1 MPFCYLVYFR
11 SATMAAPVK
20 ESRAAKNKKW
30 REENVKKVEAYYKKK
45 IEKRIAFEATNPE
58 AARELRKGK
67 AALRKEQRRKQKIR
81 KEQEE
86 MEKENMA
93 VEKENDPEKTV
104 SEHQSVQEKVVQ
116 KMSRQ
121 KIVGLKRK
129 RQNDDIRKEVI
140 TGKPSEGELTPQ
152 ESGSGKKS

>member
-1 MPFCYLVYFR
+1 
-11 SATMAAPVK
+11 MASVK
-20 ESRAAKNKKW
+20 ESRAARTKRW
-30 REENVKKVEAYYKKK
+30 REDNVEKVEAYSKKK

-58 AARELRKGK
+58 SARELRKGK

-86 MEKENMA
+86 MEKENRA

-104 SEHQSVQEKVVQ
+104 SEHQNVQEKVVQ

-129 RQNDDIRKEVI
+129 RQSDDIRKELI
-140 TGKPSEGELTPQ
+140 TVKERKL
-152 ESGSGKKS
+152 KI